1 MAKKPVGNMEDSE
14 LLDLMKSTMNSLLEE
29 KLENLPTK
37 QDIDEVK
44 IGIAQASIE
53 NAELK
58 STN

>member
-1 MAKKPVGNMEDSE
+1 MEDSE